1 MEGIIKEWKN
11 LPKDQRSYS
20 MNMQK
25 ETIEELIW
33 IEIIVCEFYFS
44 ILFYFEWKN

>member
-20 MNMQK
+20 MNMEK
-25 ETIEELIW
+25 ETIEEINLDRNN
-33 IEIIVCEFYFS
+33 CS
-44 ILFYFEWKN
+44 